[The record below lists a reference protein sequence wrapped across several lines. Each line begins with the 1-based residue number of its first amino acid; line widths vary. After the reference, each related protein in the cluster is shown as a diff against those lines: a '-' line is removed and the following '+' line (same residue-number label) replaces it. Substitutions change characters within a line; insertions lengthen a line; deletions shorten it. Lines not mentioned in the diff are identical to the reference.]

1 MEPRK
6 RALVGECIS
15 RASVEAARDAG
26 IAEIDAALVACDYE
40 RAATIAFARAR
51 AGTPVGTDVI
61 ARILPGIELPAVTCS
76 LIAITPARA
85 ELISLLDAHR
95 FPATKDAAEL
105 EAIVLYAAWKA
116 GAPTT
121 RIMGHLR
128 RLSARS
134 LTAESYALLATIA
147 ATIEDANVIAATKP
161 IAPFAKEYAKNVALD
176 DKAMHASLDAVFAE
190 LPAEIE
196 QSAATGFTVRSAKT
210 AGRNDPC
217 PCGSGQKFKKC
228 CADKPQAAPSP
239 IAGVSWDEFLAGD
252 RVTPAHIEELPLKD
266 VVRIDVAK
274 LGDKPLRALFMRLLV
289 AREWAY
295 AERALAESAR
305 RGGEDVDDYRA
316 LLATSL
322 IEAGDLGRAGALID
336 AMGTEVRSGFELD
349 VTLATDRTRAYD
361 VLLARVRT
369 ALESTDPLDDVEL
382 AHDLLRA
389 EPALGILA
397 ARACIGTL
405 HIDDGEMMLE
415 VVEEARDKLNLPPTD
430 PAWAVFD
437 QLVDEED
444 APAKAER
451 IDARLAESTV
461 KIDELERALA
471 ATKAQLADAT
481 MRPAVELVRSQ
492 SVNTGLDT
500 KVRELEALIREGN
513 AERRELR
520 KQLEARAASATARER
535 EDSPR
540 ARRATMDEPDEG
552 FDETPLEAGQR
563 DITLPKFER
572 RFVDALGEV
581 PAQVAAETM
590 RTIGTLSAGDG
601 FAWRSVKH
609 AKDMARQ
616 VLMAR
621 VGIHHRL
628 IFRIEGDDLSVLD
641 LITREQLDTTLKRLR
656 MNR

>member
-1 MEPRK
+1 MEQRK

-15 RASVEAARDAG
+15 RASVEAARAATVAD
-26 IAEIDAALVACDYE
+26 IDVATAACDYE

-51 AGTPVGTDVI
+51 AGSPVGTDVI
-61 ARILPGIELPAVTCS
+61 ARILPGIELPAIACS
-76 LIAITPARA
+76 LIAIAPSRA
-85 ELISLLDAHR
+85 DLIALLDARR
-95 FPATKDAAEL
+95 FPNTKDAAEL

-116 GAPTT
+116 GADTARVIP
-121 RIMGHLR
+121 HVR

-147 ATIEDANVIAATKP
+147 ASLDDSNVVAATKP
-161 IAPFAKEYAKNVALD
+161 IAPFAKEYAKHVALD
-176 DKAMHASLDAVFAE
+176 DKAMHASLDAVMAE
-190 LPAEIE
+190 LPPEVE
-196 QSAATGFTVRSAKT
+196 LSAAAGFTVRAAKT

-239 IAGVSWDEFLAGD
+239 IPGVSWDAFLAGD
-252 RVTPAHIEELPLKD
+252 RVTPAHVEELPLKD
-266 VVRIDVAK
+266 IVRIDFTK
-274 LGDKPLRALFMRLLV
+274 LGVQALHAVFMRLLT
-289 AREWAY
+289 AREWTH
-295 AERALAESAR
+295 AERLIAEAAR
-305 RGGEDVDDYRA
+305 REDLRVDDYRTF
-316 LLATSL
+316 LANEM
-322 IEAGDLGRAGALID
+322 IEAGDLPRARSHID
-336 AMGTEVRSGFELD
+336 AIAPDERYSFELD
-349 VTLATDRTRAYD
+349 VTLASDRTRAYD
-361 VLLARVRT
+361 VLVAHVRKALA
-369 ALESTDPLDDVEL
+369 STEPLDDVEL
-382 AHDLLRA
+382 AYDLLRA

-397 ARACIGTL
+397 VRACIGTM
-405 HIDDGEMMLE
+405 HIDDGETLLE
-415 VVEEARDKLNLPPTD
+415 AVEEARDKLNLPPTD

-437 QLVDEED
+437 ELVDDED
-444 APAKAER
+444 SPAKAER
-451 IDARLAESTV
+451 IDGRLTESTA

-481 MRPAVELVRSQ
+481 TRPVAELMRAQPS
-492 SVNTGLDT
+492 SGGLDT

-520 KQLEARAASATARER
+520 KQLETREANAAATKR

-552 FDETPLEAGQR
+552 FDDALEAGAR
-563 DITLPKFER
+563 DVTLPRFER

-581 PAQVAAETM
+581 PTQVAAETM

-601 FAWRSVKH
+601 FAWRGVKQ

-621 VGIHHRL
+621 IGIHHRL
-628 IFRIEGDDLSVLD
+628 IFRVEGEEMNVLD
-641 LITREQLDTTLKRLR
+641 LITREQLDTTLRRLR